1 MKRTHRSFTLI
12 ELLVVIAIIAILA
25 AMLLPALSKAR
36 AKARCI
42 SCVNNMKQIA
52 LFWAMYVQ
60 ESDGK
65 CVGTG
70 SEVTYTATWD
80 GGGDYHPFWPGLL
93 IQYAA
98 GSLNGLSF
106 RCTVDE
112 EQELHAYQNKEWLE
126 DGTASGRWAA
136 LQWSRYSMNRLADNA
151 AGDGKYGFGFYV
163 DAIKQPSRAV
173 LITESTCSAVTS
185 RGYFTTFEAFLPV
198 GYYFGQ
204 ATGMHDGMLNTIFPD
219 AHVESIVTH
228 CGNKYDSY
236 TEVRNPYAMV
246 FPKVSDSNGAYN
258 YNGAYTFCF
267 DR

>member
-25 AMLLPALSKAR
+25 SMLLPALSKAR
-36 AKARCI
+36 AKARTI

-80 GGGDYHPFWPGLL
+80 GGGTYHPFWPGLL

-112 EQELHAYQNKEWLE
+112 EQEMQKYHTKEWLE

-136 LQWSRYSMNRLADNA
+136 LQWTRYSMNRFADNP
-151 AGDGKYGFGFYV
+151 AGDGKFGFGFYV

-173 LITESTCSAVTS
+173 LITEATCCAVTT
-185 RGYFTTFEAFLPV
+185 RGYYLAFESYLPPGGSN
-198 GYYFGQ
+198 GYWGEV
-204 ATGMHDGMLNTIFPD
+204 TGMHDGAVNTIFPD

-236 TEVRNPYAMV
+236 TEQRNPYAMV
-246 FPKVSDSNGAYN
+246 FPRVSGS
-258 YNGAYTFCF
+258 YNGSYTFHF

>member
-1 MKRTHRSFTLI
+1 MKRAHRSFTLI

-70 SEVTYTATWD
+70 AEVTYTATWE
-80 GGGDYHPFWPGLL
+80 GGGEYHPFWPGLL
-93 IQYAA
+93 IRYAA
-98 GSLNGLSF
+98 GSLNGESF

-112 EQELHAYQNKEWLE
+112 EQELHKYQNKEWLE

-136 LQWSRYSMNRLADNA
+136 LQWSRYGMNRFADNV

-163 DAIKQPSRAV
+163 DAIKQPSRAL
-173 LITESTCSAVTS
+173 LIGESTCASVTS
-185 RGYFTTFEAFLPV
+185 RGYYITFENYLAPNQGFW
-198 GYYFGQ
+198 FGEW
-204 ATGMHDGMLNTIFPD
+204 TGMHDGKVNAIFPD
-219 AHVESIVTH
+219 AHVESIETH
-228 CGNKYDSY
+228 CGNKYENY
-236 TEVRNPYAMV
+236 TEARNPYKMV
-246 FPKVSDSNGAYN
+246 LRDT
-258 YNGAYTFCF
+258 YTFYF